1 MDDSIGL
8 WVPECPSGNLAEVG
22 GEMRHVTISPK
33 LLIGGSSVLLLLL
46 LGTACGSG
54 SGPIVFTSDRDGNR
68 ELYSVRNGD
77 GETNITNTAQDEY
90 SPAVSPDGQW
100 VAFLA
105 VEGADVVLEAMW
117 VDGTERQRLTPG
129 PGRRSMPRWDTDS
142 SRIAYVQEMD
152 GVSNIYVVGIDGS
165 EPMRLSSI
173 PSVEVGNWSHD
184 GQSVV
189 FAARVG
195 EERGIYVRNP
205 DGVNEFRL
213 TDAADTSPIWSP
225 DSEMIAFLSRR
236 GGGVDL
242 FVMNADGSEQR
253 QLTDNDA
260 SEYQISWSP
269 SGRQV
274 LFVSEVDGNPEVYAV
289 DLEHKLVRLT
299 TNKIRDDEPV
309 WSPDGRQIAFVS
321 YGDSDPEIFVMDADG
336 GSQDRLTN
344 NSYRDSTPS
353 W

>member
-1 MDDSIGL
+1 
-8 WVPECPSGNLAEVG
+8 
-22 GEMRHVTISPK
+22 MRHVTVSPK
-33 LLIGGSSVLLLLL
+33 RLIEGSSVLLGGLLL
-46 LGTACGSG
+46 MLLAVACGSS

-68 ELYSVRNGD
+68 ELYSVNNGD
-77 GETNITNTAQDEY
+77 GETNITNTPQDEY

-105 VEGADVVLEAMW
+105 VEGGDVMLESMR

-129 PGRRSMPRWDTDS
+129 PGLRSMPRWDPDS
-142 SRIAYVQEMD
+142 NRIAYVQEME

-165 EPMRLSSI
+165 EPMKLSSI
-173 PSVEVGNWSHD
+173 PSAEVGNWSQD
-184 GQSVV
+184 GESVV
-189 FAARVG
+189 FAARDG
-195 EERGIYVRNP
+195 EQKGIYVRNP

-213 TDAADTSPIWSP
+213 TDAADTSPVWSP
-225 DSEMIAFLSRR
+225 DSDMIAFLSRR

-242 FVMNADGSEQR
+242 FVMNSDGSEPR

-289 DLEHKLVRLT
+289 DLESTLVRLT
-299 TNKIRDDEPV
+299 TNKIRDDQPV
-309 WSPDGRQIAFVS
+309 WSPDGKQIAFVS
-321 YGDSDPEIFVMDADG
+321 YGDPDPEIFVMDANG
-336 GSQDRLTN
+336 EHQNRLTN